1 MDVLTLSRV
10 QFALTIMFH
19 YLFPPLTIGLAAV
32 IAVLLW
38 KYLRTKDPVY
48 HAAAHFWTALFA
60 ANFAIGVATGV
71 VMEFQFGTNWSRYS
85 VFVGDIFGSAL
96 AAEGIF
102 AFFLESGFLA
112 VLVFGWDRVSPR
124 MHFVSAVLV
133 ALGSVFSAIWIIV
146 ANSWQQTPAGFR
158 LVGEGA
164 ARRAEITG
172 FWDAVLNPSTVG
184 RLLHTLNGAYVLG
197 AFFVLSIS
205 AFYLLRGRHEEFARR
220 SFSVAL
226 SFGAIFSALLLVTGD
241 QSARIVAEHQ
251 PPKLAAMEG
260 HFEDGPA
267 DLHVFGVPRAEEG
280 RVALGVAIPRGLSL
294 LVHRDPNA
302 SIPGLA
308 SVPLDARPPVAVPFY
323 AFHVMVALGTAFIA
337 LTFLGLWLRRKGT
350 LFRTRWLLWIF
361 VFAVLGTYASNQLG
375 WVVAEVGRQPWT
387 VWNLLRTEHSFSP
400 SVTSGQVLQ
409 SVVLFGLVYAGLFLV
424 WVYVMNAKIQAG
436 PPPAVPPP
444 GHAGGKELVDVA
456 ATYEEPGRSHL
467 AGEGRR

>member
-19 YLFPPLTIGLAAV
+19 YLFPPLTIGLAGV

-38 KYLRTKDPVY
+38 RYLRTKDPVY
-48 HAAAHFWTALFA
+48 HSAAHFWTALFA

-85 VFVGDIFGSAL
+85 TFVGDIFGSAL

-124 MHFVSAVLV
+124 MHFIAATLV
-133 ALGSVFSAIWIIV
+133 AAGSVFSAVWIVV

-158 LVGEGA
+158 VVGEGA

-172 FWDAVLNPSTVG
+172 FWDAVLNPSSVV

-205 AFYLLRGRHEEFARR
+205 AFYLLRGRHEEFAKR

-226 SFGAIFSALLLVTGD
+226 PFAAVFSLLLLVTGD
-241 QSARIVAEHQ
+241 MSARVVAEHQ
-251 PPKLAAMEG
+251 PAKLAAMEG

-267 DLHVFGVPRAEEG
+267 DLHLFGVPRPEEG
-280 RVALGVAIPRGLSL
+280 RVALGVAIPGGLSL
-294 LVHRDPNA
+294 LVHRDPDA
-302 SIPGLA
+302 SIQGLA
-308 SVPLDARPPVAVPFY
+308 SVPPDARPPVTVPFH
-323 AFHVMVALGTAFIA
+323 AFHLMVALGTAFIA
-337 LTFLGLWLRRKGT
+337 VTLVGLWLKRKGT

-375 WVVAEVGRQPWT
+375 WIVAEVGRQPWT

-400 SVTSGQVLQ
+400 SVTAGQVLQ
-409 SVVLFGLVYAGLFLV
+409 SVILFGLVYVGLLLV
-424 WVYVMNAKIQAG
+424 WLYVMNAKIQAG
-436 PPPAVPPP
+436 PPHAAPPP
-444 GHAGGKELVDVA
+444 GKTKGKELVDVA
-456 ATYEEPGRSHL
+456 ATYEEPGGGHL
-467 AGEGRR
+467 AGEGRH

>member
-1 MDVLTLSRV
+1 MEVVTLSRI

-19 YLFPPLTIGLAAV
+19 YLFPPLTIGLSAV

-38 KYLRTKDPVY
+38 QYLRTKDPVY
-48 HAAAHFWTALFA
+48 HSAAHYWTGLFA

-85 VFVGDIFGSAL
+85 TFVGDIFGSAL

-112 VLVFGWDRVSPR
+112 VLVFGWDRVSAR
-124 MHFVSAVLV
+124 THFVSAVLV
-133 ALGSVFSAIWIIV
+133 AVGSVFSAVWIIV
-146 ANSWQQTPAGFR
+146 ANSWQQTPAGYR

-172 FWDAVLNPSTVG
+172 FRDAVLNPSTVA

-205 AFYLLRGRHEEFARR
+205 AFYLLRRRHEEFARR

-226 SFGAIFSALLLVTGD
+226 PFGALFSLLLLATGD
-241 QSARIVAEHQ
+241 QSARVVADHQ

-267 DLHVFGVPRAEEG
+267 DLHLFGVPRADEG
-280 RVALGVAIPRGLSL
+280 RVALGVAIPGGLSL
-294 LVHRDPNA
+294 ILHGRPDAPV
-302 SIPGLA
+302 PGLA
-308 SVPLDARPPVAVPFY
+308 SVAPDARPPVAVPFY
-323 AFHVMVALGTAFIA
+323 AFHLMVGLGTLFMV
-337 LTFLGLWLRRKGT
+337 LTLLGLWLRRRGT

-361 VFAVLGTYASNQLG
+361 VFAVLGPYATNQLG
-375 WVVAEVGRQPWT
+375 WVLAEVGRQPWT
-387 VWNLLRTEHSFSP
+387 VYNLLRTADSYSP
-400 SVTSGQVLQ
+400 SVTGAQVLS
-409 SVVLFGLVYAGLFLV
+409 SVVAFGLVYVGLGLV
-424 WVYVMNAKIQAG
+424 WIYVMNAKIQAG
-436 PPPAVPPP
+436 PPPAEAPP
-444 GHAGGKELVDVA
+444 GGTPGKALVDVA
-456 ATYEEPGRSHL
+456 ATHEEPGGGHL